1 MHRAFFMPVSGRM
14 RPGRAFFMQNYSG
27 CANRVGIYGEN
38 PVKPLS
44 GEAVKL
50 KAGGSMPP
58 DGAMLPTFV
67 SGTTIAEGGAYP
79 AQDRIL
85 TENSVK
91 NCGLTQ

>member
-1 MHRAFFMPVSGRM
+1 
-14 RPGRAFFMQNYSG
+14 
-27 CANRVGIYGEN
+27 
-38 PVKPLS
+38 
-44 GEAVKL
+44 
-50 KAGGSMPP
+50 MPP
-58 DGAMLPTFV
+58 DGAMFPTFV